1 MDPVAVHQVM
11 FDMAWVSDP
20 TAWLGMLTLVV
31 IEIVL
36 GIDNLVFIAILTAK
50 LPEKQRDKARYIGL
64 GGALV
69 IRLLLL
75 TFISF
80 IVNMTTPLFSI
91 GSFSV
96 TGRDIV
102 MMIGGVFLLYKA
114 THELHSKLEGFDEEL
129 SVSKAAGSAMYLVIL
144 QIMVLDAVF
153 SLDSIITAVGMVD
166 HVFIMMFAVVIAMGI
181 MTLASRFIT
190 EFVSHHPTLV
200 ILCLGFLLLIGFSL
214 IVESLGFHVPKG
226 YLYAAIGFSIIIEIF
241 NQIAR
246 KNTLNLG
253 GSGYKAG
260 MQSREV
266 AANLVLR
273 LLGSNQNQVQ
283 TLKEAIVSR
292 TGSQVFNNTE
302 KEMVSRVLQLNSL
315 PVKAVMTARTDV
327 NQVDISDDIDDIIK
341 SLNTNRSSR
350 LVVYKNSNRDVPLGY
365 IRRDEIL
372 ATKLGLNALPPVV
385 PAEQAAA
392 ATAAKNEVGTSE
404 SSASDAAA
412 SAAEGS
418 NAVASATA
426 APATTEVTSATKS
439 GCSCK
444 VKTKAGSQSM
454 EQLLESKVREPLYLP
469 ETVSVIKAL
478 EEFRKSKKNFAF
490 VFDEFGNFEGIVTLH
505 DIMEEIAGELPDQ
518 TEVPELVRMSPGVYK
533 IEGGAILKD
542 VSRLTGFNV
551 PVSDTYHTIAGFIL
565 DYLQRMPQQGEV
577 ISMTKWK
584 LEILKVEE
592 NSIESVLLTN
602 LAQVKENEKKM
613 AKAAPMASASSNQ

>member
-50 LPEKQRDKARYIGL
+50 LPENQRDRARYIGL

-80 IVNMTTPLFSI
+80 IVNMTKPLFTI
-91 GSFSV
+91 GSFGV

-102 MMIGGVFLLYKA
+102 MMIGGLFLLYKA

-153 SLDSIITAVGMVD
+153 SLDSIVTAIGMVD
-166 HVFIMMFAVVIAMGI
+166 HIFIMMFAVVIAMGI

-190 EFVSHHPTLV
+190 EFVNHHPTLV
-200 ILCLGFLLLIGFSL
+200 ILCLGFLLMIGFSL
-214 IVESLGFHVPKG
+214 IVEALGFHVPKG
-226 YLYAAIGFSIIIEIF
+226 YMYAAIGFSLLIEIF

-246 KNTLNLG
+246 NNTLKLG
-253 GSGYKAG
+253 EGRAG
-260 MQSREV
+260 MQSREI

-273 LLGSNQNQVQ
+273 LLGSNQNQVH

-302 KEMVSRVLQLNSL
+302 KEMVSRVLQLSSL

-327 NQVDISDDIDDIIK
+327 NYVDISDSMEEIMSALKD
-341 SLNTNRSSR
+341 NRSSR
-350 LVVYKNSNRDVPLGY
+350 LVVYKDGKRDVPLGY
-365 IRRDEIL
+365 IRRDEIF
-372 ATKLGLNALPPVV
+372 ATKLGLSGAFTPV
-385 PAEQAAA
+385 PAT
-392 ATAAKNEVGTSE
+392 ATAA
-404 SSASDAAA
+404 SASSDSA
-412 SAAEGS
+412 SAETQPLS
-418 NAVASATA
+418 N
-426 APATTEVTSATKS
+426 
-439 GCSCK
+439 
-444 VKTKAGSQSM
+444 
-454 EQLLESKVREPLYLP
+454 EQLLEKKVREPLYLP

-518 TEVPELVRMSPGVYK
+518 TEVPELVRINPGVFK
-533 IEGGAILKD
+533 IEGDAILKD

-551 PVSDTYHTIAGFIL
+551 PISETYHTIAGFIL
-565 DYLQRMPQQGEV
+565 DYLQRVPEAGEV

-592 NSIESVLLTN
+592 NTIKSVLLTN
-602 LAQVKENEKKM
+602 LAKAKENEKNQ
-613 AKAAPMASASSNQ
+613 AKAASK

>member
-1 MDPVAVHQVM
+1 MDAAAVHQVM

-20 TAWLGMLTLVV
+20 TAWLGLLTLVV

-69 IRLLLL
+69 VRLILLAC
-75 TFISF
+75 ISL
-80 IVNMTTPLFSI
+80 IVNMIEPLFYI
-91 GSFSV
+91 GSWGVS
-96 TGRDIV
+96 GRDIV
-102 MMIGGVFLLYKA
+102 MMIGGIFLLYKA

-129 SVSKAAGSAMYLVIL
+129 SVSKAAGSAMYMVIL

-153 SLDSIITAVGMVD
+153 SLDSVITAVGMID
-166 HVFIMMFAVVIAMGI
+166 HVFIMMFAVIIAMCV
-181 MTLASRFIT
+181 MTLASRMIT
-190 EFVSHHPTLV
+190 EFVSQHPTLV

-214 IVESLGFHVPKG
+214 IVEALGFHVPKG
-226 YLYAAIGFSIIIEIF
+226 YLYAAIGFSILIEIF

-246 KNTLNLG
+246 KNTLHLG
-253 GSGYKAG
+253 NSSSSNS

-273 LLGSNQNQVQ
+273 LLGSNQNQVH

-302 KEMVSRVLQLNSL
+302 KEMVSRVLQLSSL
-315 PVKAVMTARTDV
+315 PVKAVMTTRTDV
-327 NQVDISDDIDDIIK
+327 DFISLDSDLSEIMNSAK
-341 SLNTNRSSR
+341 RQLHSR
-350 LVVYKNSNRDVPLGY
+350 LVVYRNKQLEVPIGY
-365 IRRDEIL
+365 IKREDIFSI
-372 ATKLGLNALPPVV
+372 ALNLDQ
-385 PAEQAAA
+385 EQDG
-392 ATAAKNEVGTSE
+392 NL
-404 SSASDAAA
+404 
-412 SAAEGS
+412 
-418 NAVASATA
+418 
-426 APATTEVTSATKS
+426 
-439 GCSCK
+439 
-444 VKTKAGSQSM
+444 
-454 EQLLESKVREPLYLP
+454 EQKVREPLYLP

-518 TEVPELVRMSPGVYK
+518 TEIPELVRISPGVYK

-542 VSRLTGFNV
+542 ISRITGFNV
-551 PVSDTYHTIAGFIL
+551 PVSDNYHSIAGFIL
-565 DYLQRMPQQGEV
+565 DYLQRVPEAGEV

-584 LEILKVEE
+584 LEILSVQE
-592 NSIESVLLTN
+592 NTIESVLLTN
-602 LAQVKENEKKM
+602 LAKVKENEK
-613 AKAAPMASASSNQ
+613 AVQKAANLPNA

>member
-1 MDPVAVHQVM
+1 MDPTAVHQVM

-20 TAWLGMLTLVV
+20 TAWLGLLTLVL

-64 GGALV
+64 AGALG

-75 TFISF
+75 AGISL
-80 IVNMTTPLFSI
+80 IVNMIEPFFYI
-91 GSFSV
+91 GSKGV
-96 TGRDIV
+96 TGRDIIL
-102 MMIGGVFLLYKA
+102 MIGGIFLLYKA

-153 SLDSIITAVGMVD
+153 SLDSIITAVGMID
-166 HVFIMMFAVVIAMGI
+166 HVFIMMFAVIIAMLV

-214 IVESLGFHVPKG
+214 IIEAIGFHVPKG
-226 YLYAAIGFSIIIEIF
+226 YLYAAIGFSILMEIF

-246 KNTLNLG
+246 KNTLKLG
-253 GSGYKAG
+253 SPSGKVAL
-260 MQSREV
+260 QSREI

-292 TGSQVFNNTE
+292 TGSQVFDNTE
-302 KEMVSRVLQLNSL
+302 KEMVSRVLQLSSL
-315 PVKAVMTARTDV
+315 PVKAVMTARTDC
-327 NQVDISDDIDDIIK
+327 NQVDISDGIDVLLEEI
-341 SLNTNRSSR
+341 SHNRSSR
-350 LVVYKNSNRDVPLGY
+350 LVAYNEEREVPLGY
-365 IRRDEIL
+365 LKRDELIGL
-372 ATKLGLNALPPVV
+372 KLQLTEHKDLPCDEQGQPLSTKELL
-385 PAEQAAA
+385 
-392 ATAAKNEVGTSE
+392 
-404 SSASDAAA
+404 
-412 SAAEGS
+412 
-418 NAVASATA
+418 
-426 APATTEVTSATKS
+426 
-439 GCSCK
+439 
-444 VKTKAGSQSM
+444 KA
-454 EQLLESKVREPLYLP
+454 KVRTPLYLP

-518 TEVPELVRMSPGVYK
+518 SDIPELVRLSPGVFR

-542 VSRLTGFNV
+542 VTRITGFVV
-551 PVSDTYHTIAGFIL
+551 PLSDTYHTIAGFIL
-565 DYLQRMPQQGEV
+565 DYLQRIPEVGEV
-577 ISMTKWK
+577 ISTNKWK
-584 LEILKVEE
+584 LEITKVEG
-592 NSIESVLLTN
+592 NSIEEVVLTN
-602 LAQVKENEKKM
+602 RVK
-613 AKAAPMASASSNQ
+613 AKASEKSAKEQAANAAASAKAG

>member
-50 LPEKQRDKARYIGL
+50 LPENQRDRARYIGL

-80 IVNMTTPLFSI
+80 IVNMTKPLFTI
-91 GSFSV
+91 GSFGV

-102 MMIGGVFLLYKA
+102 MMIGGLFLLYKA

-153 SLDSIITAVGMVD
+153 SLDSIVTAIGMVD
-166 HVFIMMFAVVIAMGI
+166 HIFIMMFAVVIAMGI

-190 EFVSHHPTLV
+190 EFVNHHPTLV
-200 ILCLGFLLLIGFSL
+200 ILCLGFLLMIGFSL
-214 IVESLGFHVPKG
+214 IVEALGFHVPKG
-226 YLYAAIGFSIIIEIF
+226 YMYAAIGFSLLIEIF

-246 KNTLNLG
+246 NNTLKLG
-253 GSGYKAG
+253 EGRAG
-260 MQSREV
+260 MQSREI

-273 LLGSNQNQVQ
+273 LLGSNQNQVH

-302 KEMVSRVLQLNSL
+302 KEMVSRVLQLSSL

-327 NQVDISDDIDDIIK
+327 NYVDISDSMEEIMSALKD
-341 SLNTNRSSR
+341 NRSSR
-350 LVVYKNSNRDVPLGY
+350 LVVYKDGKRDVPLGY
-365 IRRDEIL
+365 IRRDEIF
-372 ATKLGLNALPPVV
+372 ATKLGLSGAFAPV
-385 PAEQAAA
+385 PA
-392 ATAAKNEVGTSE
+392 TAS
-404 SSASDAAA
+404 AA
-412 SAAEGS
+412 SAS
-418 NAVASATA
+418 SDSASAETQ
-426 APATTEVTSATKS
+426 PLSN
-439 GCSCK
+439 
-444 VKTKAGSQSM
+444 
-454 EQLLESKVREPLYLP
+454 EQLLEKKVREPLYLP

-518 TEVPELVRMSPGVYK
+518 TEVPELVRINPGVFK
-533 IEGGAILKD
+533 IEGDAILKD

-551 PVSDTYHTIAGFIL
+551 PISETYHTIAGFIL
-565 DYLQRMPQQGEV
+565 DYLQRVPEAGEV

-592 NSIESVLLTN
+592 NTIKSVLLTN
-602 LAQVKENEKKM
+602 LAKAKENEKNQ
-613 AKAAPMASASSNQ
+613 AKAASK

>member
-1 MDPVAVHQVM
+1 MDPTAVHQVM

-20 TAWLGMLTLVV
+20 TAWLGLLTLVL

-64 GGALV
+64 AGALG

-75 TFISF
+75 AGISF
-80 IVNMTTPLFSI
+80 IVNMIEPLFYI
-91 GSFSV
+91 GSKGV
-96 TGRDIV
+96 TGRDIIL
-102 MMIGGVFLLYKA
+102 MIGGIFLLYKA

-153 SLDSIITAVGMVD
+153 SLDSIITAVGMID
-166 HVFIMMFAVVIAMGI
+166 HVFIMMFAVIIAMSV
-181 MTLASRFIT
+181 MTMASRFIT

-214 IVESLGFHVPKG
+214 IIEAIGFHVPKG
-226 YLYAAIGFSIIIEIF
+226 YLYAAIGFSILMEIF

-253 GSGYKAG
+253 NPKGKVAL
-260 MQSREV
+260 QSREI

-292 TGSQVFNNTE
+292 TGSQVFDNTE

-315 PVKAVMTARTDV
+315 PVKAVMTARTDC
-327 NQVDISDDIDDIIK
+327 NQVDISRDIDSILEDI
-341 SLNTNRSSR
+341 SHNRSSR
-350 LVVYKNSNRDVPLGY
+350 LVAYNEEREVPLGY
-365 IRRDEIL
+365 LKRDEII
-372 ATKLGLNALPPVV
+372 AIKLMLTQGVNLPQN
-385 PAEQAAA
+385 EQGQ
-392 ATAAKNEVGTSE
+392 VLS
-404 SSASDAAA
+404 
-412 SAAEGS
+412 
-418 NAVASATA
+418 
-426 APATTEVTSATKS
+426 TEEILK
-439 GCSCK
+439 
-444 VKTKAGSQSM
+444 
-454 EQLLESKVREPLYLP
+454 SKVRTPLYLP

-518 TEVPELVRMSPGVYK
+518 TDVPELIRLSPGVFR

-542 VSRLTGFNV
+542 VTRLTGFVV
-551 PVSDTYHTIAGFIL
+551 PLSDTYHTIAGFIL
-565 DYLQRMPQQGEV
+565 DYLQRIPEVGEV
-577 ISMTKWK
+577 ISTNKWK
-584 LEILKVEE
+584 LEITKVKD
-592 NSIESVLLTN
+592 NSIDEVVLTN
-602 LAQVKENEKKM
+602 LVK
-613 AKAAPMASASSNQ
+613 AKASGKSAAKEQAAAKSES

>member
-20 TAWLGMLTLVV
+20 TAWLGLLTLVV

-50 LPEKQRDKARYIGL
+50 LPEKQRDRARYIGL

-69 IRLLLL
+69 IRLILL
-75 TFISF
+75 TCISF
-80 IVNMTTPLFSI
+80 IVNMTQPLFNF
-91 GSFSV
+91 GPFPV
-96 TGRDIV
+96 TGRGIV
-102 MMIGGVFLLYKA
+102 MMIGGIFLLYKA

-153 SLDSIITAVGMVD
+153 SLDSIITAIGMID
-166 HVFIMMFAVVIAMGI
+166 HVFIMMFAVVIAMAI

-190 EFVSHHPTLV
+190 EFVGQHPTLV

-214 IVESLGFHVPKG
+214 IVEALGFHVPKG
-226 YLYAAIGFSIIIEIF
+226 YLYAAIGFSILIEIF

-246 KNTLNLG
+246 KNTLKLG
-253 GSGYKAG
+253 GTSSSKAG
-260 MQSREV
+260 MQSREI

-302 KEMVSRVLQLNSL
+302 KEMVSRVLQLSSL

-327 NQVDISDDIDDIIK
+327 NQVDLSDSIDDIIASLK
-341 SLNTNRSSR
+341 SNKSSR
-350 LVVYKNSNRDVPLGY
+350 LVAYTAAQPEVPVGY
-365 IRRDEIL
+365 LRRDDIL
-372 ATKLGLNALPPVV
+372 AVKLGLEPKGATSDTDAVASV
-385 PAEQAAA
+385 ASAASA
-392 ATAAKNEVGTSE
+392 ASAANG
-404 SSASDAAA
+404 AAAA
-412 SAAEGS
+412 SAS
-418 NAVASATA
+418 TATA
-426 APATTEVTSATKS
+426 ATATADERNLSKI
-439 GCSCK
+439 
-444 VKTKAGSQSM
+444 
-454 EQLLESKVREPLYLP
+454 LEKKVREPLYLP

-518 TEVPELVRMSPGVYK
+518 SEVPELVRIAPGVFK

-551 PVSDTYHTIAGFIL
+551 PVSETYHTIAGFIL
-565 DYLQRMPQQGEV
+565 DYLQRMPEAGEV
-577 ISMTKWK
+577 IAMTKWK
-584 LEILKVEE
+584 LEIAKVEE
-592 NSIESVLLTN
+592 NSIESVILTN
-602 LAQVKENEKKM
+602 LAKAKEGE
-613 AKAAPMASASSNQ
+613 KAAAAAKVVSTNDNSAS

>member
-50 LPEKQRDKARYIGL
+50 LPEKQRDRARYIGL

-69 IRLLLL
+69 IRLILL

-80 IVNMTTPLFSI
+80 IVNMTKPLFSI
-91 GSFSV
+91 GSFGV

-102 MMIGGVFLLYKA
+102 MMIGGLFLLYKA

-153 SLDSIITAVGMVD
+153 SLDSIITAIGMVD
-166 HVFIMMFAVVIAMGI
+166 HIFIMMFAVVIAMGI

-190 EFVSHHPTLV
+190 EFVNHHPTLV
-200 ILCLGFLLLIGFSL
+200 ILCLGFLLMIGFSL
-214 IVESLGFHVPKG
+214 IVEALGFHVPKG
-226 YLYAAIGFSIIIEIF
+226 YMYAAIGFSLLIEIF

-246 KNTLNLG
+246 NNTLKLG
-253 GSGYKAG
+253 EGRAG
-260 MQSREV
+260 MQSREI

-302 KEMVSRVLQLNSL
+302 KEMVSRVLQLSSL
-315 PVKAVMTARTDV
+315 PVKAVMTSRTDV
-327 NQVDISDDIDDIIK
+327 NNVDISESMDEILSALK
-341 SLNTNRSSR
+341 TNHSSR
-350 LVVYKNSNRDVPLGY
+350 LVVYKDGQRDVPLGY

-372 ATKLGLNALPPVV
+372 ATTLGLGDVLPPSAKSEGSGEGTGEVT
-385 PAEQAAA
+385 AGEAAA
-392 ATAAKNEVGTSE
+392 AGTAAKLTV
-404 SSASDAAA
+404 
-412 SAAEGS
+412 
-418 NAVASATA
+418 
-426 APATTEVTSATKS
+426 
-439 GCSCK
+439 
-444 VKTKAGSQSM
+444 
-454 EQLLESKVREPLYLP
+454 EQQLEKKVREPLYLP

-518 TEVPELVRMSPGVYK
+518 TEVPELVRMSPGVFK
-533 IEGGAILKD
+533 IEGGAVLKD

-551 PVSDTYHTIAGFIL
+551 PVSETYHTIAGFIL
-565 DYLQRMPQQGEV
+565 DYLQRMPEAGEV

-584 LEILKVEE
+584 LEILKVKE
-592 NSIESVLLTN
+592 NTIESVLLTN
-602 LAQVKENEKKM
+602 IAKVKENEKNL
-613 AKAAPMASASSNQ
+613 ARAAAAASSSSK

>member
-1 MDPVAVHQVM
+1 MDPTAVHQVM

-20 TAWLGMLTLVV
+20 TAWLGLLTLVL

-64 GGALV
+64 AGALA
-69 IRLLLL
+69 IRLILLAG
-75 TFISF
+75 ISL
-80 IVNMTTPLFSI
+80 IVNMIEPLFYI
-91 GSFSV
+91 GSKGV
-96 TGRDIV
+96 TGRDIIL
-102 MMIGGVFLLYKA
+102 MIGGIFLLYKA

-153 SLDSIITAVGMVD
+153 SLDSIITAVGMID
-166 HVFIMMFAVVIAMGI
+166 HVFIMMFAVIIAMSV
-181 MTLASRFIT
+181 MTMASRFIT

-214 IVESLGFHVPKG
+214 IIEAIGFHVPKG
-226 YLYAAIGFSIIIEIF
+226 YLYAAIGFSILMEIF

-253 GSGYKAG
+253 NPKGKVAL
-260 MQSREV
+260 QSREI

-292 TGSQVFNNTE
+292 TGSQVFDNTE

-315 PVKAVMTARTDV
+315 PVRAVMTARTDC
-327 NQVDISDDIDDIIK
+327 NQVDISRDIDSILEDI
-341 SLNTNRSSR
+341 SHNRSSR
-350 LVVYKNSNRDVPLGY
+350 LVAYNEEREVPLGY
-365 IRRDEIL
+365 LKRDEII
-372 ATKLGLNALPPVV
+372 AIKLMLTQGVNLPQN
-385 PAEQAAA
+385 EQGQ
-392 ATAAKNEVGTSE
+392 VLS
-404 SSASDAAA
+404 
-412 SAAEGS
+412 
-418 NAVASATA
+418 
-426 APATTEVTSATKS
+426 TEEILK
-439 GCSCK
+439 
-444 VKTKAGSQSM
+444 
-454 EQLLESKVREPLYLP
+454 SKVRTPLYLP

-518 TEVPELVRMSPGVYK
+518 TDVPELIRLSPGVFR

-542 VSRLTGFNV
+542 VTRLTGFVV
-551 PVSDTYHTIAGFIL
+551 PLSDTYHTIAGFIL
-565 DYLQRMPQQGEV
+565 DYLQRIPEVGEV
-577 ISMTKWK
+577 ISTNKWK
-584 LEILKVEE
+584 LEITKVKD
-592 NSIESVLLTN
+592 NSIDEVVLTN
-602 LAQVKENEKKM
+602 LVK
-613 AKAAPMASASSNQ
+613 AKASEKSAAKEQAAAKSESA

>member
-1 MDPVAVHQVM
+1 MDPTAVHQVM

-20 TAWLGMLTLVV
+20 TAWLGLLTLVL

-64 GGALV
+64 AGALA

-75 TFISF
+75 AGISL
-80 IVNMTTPLFSI
+80 IVNMIEPLFYI
-91 GSFSV
+91 GSKGV
-96 TGRDIV
+96 TGRDIIL
-102 MMIGGVFLLYKA
+102 MIGGIFLLYKA

-153 SLDSIITAVGMVD
+153 SLDSIITAVGMID
-166 HVFIMMFAVVIAMGI
+166 HVFIMMFAVIIAMSV
-181 MTLASRFIT
+181 MTMASRFIT

-214 IVESLGFHVPKG
+214 IIEAIGFHVPKG
-226 YLYAAIGFSIIIEIF
+226 YLYAAIGFSILMEIC

-253 GSGYKAG
+253 NPKGKVAL
-260 MQSREV
+260 QSREI

-292 TGSQVFNNTE
+292 TGSQVFDNTE

-315 PVKAVMTARTDV
+315 PVRAVMTARTDC
-327 NQVDISDDIDDIIK
+327 NQVDISRDIDSILEDI
-341 SLNTNRSSR
+341 SHNRSSR
-350 LVVYKNSNRDVPLGY
+350 LVAYNEEREVPLGY
-365 IRRDEIL
+365 LKRDEII
-372 ATKLGLNALPPVV
+372 AIKLMLTQGVNLPQN
-385 PAEQAAA
+385 EQGQ
-392 ATAAKNEVGTSE
+392 VLS
-404 SSASDAAA
+404 
-412 SAAEGS
+412 
-418 NAVASATA
+418 
-426 APATTEVTSATKS
+426 TEEILK
-439 GCSCK
+439 
-444 VKTKAGSQSM
+444 
-454 EQLLESKVREPLYLP
+454 SKVRTPLYLP

-518 TEVPELVRMSPGVYK
+518 TDVPELIRLSPGVFR

-542 VSRLTGFNV
+542 VTRLTGFVV
-551 PVSDTYHTIAGFIL
+551 PLSDTYHTIAGFIL
-565 DYLQRMPQQGEV
+565 DYLQRIPEVGEV
-577 ISMTKWK
+577 ISTNKWK
-584 LEILKVEE
+584 LEITKVKD
-592 NSIESVLLTN
+592 NSIDEVVLTN
-602 LAQVKENEKKM
+602 LVK
-613 AKAAPMASASSNQ
+613 AKASEKSAAKEQAAAKSESA

>member
-1 MDPVAVHQVM
+1 MDPTAVHQVM

-20 TAWLGMLTLVV
+20 TAWLGLLTLVL

-64 GGALV
+64 AGALA

-75 TFISF
+75 AGISF
-80 IVNMTTPLFSI
+80 IVNMIEPLFYI
-91 GSFSV
+91 GSKGV
-96 TGRDIV
+96 TGRDIIL
-102 MMIGGVFLLYKA
+102 MIGGIFLLYKA

-153 SLDSIITAVGMVD
+153 SLDSIITAVGMID
-166 HVFIMMFAVVIAMGI
+166 HVFIMMFAVIIAMSV
-181 MTLASRFIT
+181 MTMASRFIT

-214 IVESLGFHVPKG
+214 IIEAIGFHVPKG
-226 YLYAAIGFSIIIEIF
+226 YLYAAIGFSILMEIF

-253 GSGYKAG
+253 SPKGKVAL
-260 MQSREV
+260 QSREI

-292 TGSQVFNNTE
+292 TGSQVFDNTE

-315 PVKAVMTARTDV
+315 PVKAVMTARTDC
-327 NQVDISDDIDDIIK
+327 NQVDISHDIDSILEEI
-341 SLNTNRSSR
+341 SHNRSSR
-350 LVVYKNSNRDVPLGY
+350 LVAFNAERETPLGY
-365 IRRDEIL
+365 LKRDEII
-372 ATKLGLNALPPVV
+372 AIKLKLTQ
-385 PAEQAAA
+385 QAADK
-392 ATAAKNEVGTSE
+392 TADAEAE
-404 SSASDAAA
+404 S
-412 SAAEGS
+412 
-418 NAVASATA
+418 
-426 APATTEVTSATKS
+426 TEELLKS
-439 GCSCK
+439 K
-444 VKTKAGSQSM
+444 IRT
-454 EQLLESKVREPLYLP
+454 PLYLP

-490 VFDEFGNFEGIVTLH
+490 VFDEFGNFEGVVTLH

-518 TEVPELVRMSPGVYK
+518 TDVPELIRLSPGVFR

-542 VSRLTGFNV
+542 VTRLTGFVV
-551 PVSDTYHTIAGFIL
+551 PISDTYHTIAGFIL
-565 DYLQRMPQQGEV
+565 DYLQRIPEVGEV
-577 ISMTKWK
+577 ISTNKWK
-584 LEILKVEE
+584 LEITKVKD
-592 NSIESVLLTN
+592 NSIDEVVLTN
-602 LAQVKENEKKM
+602 LVK
-613 AKAAPMASASSNQ
+613 AKASEKSAAKEQVSVKSES

>member
-50 LPEKQRDKARYIGL
+50 LPENQRDRARYIGL

-80 IVNMTTPLFSI
+80 IVNMTKPLFTI
-91 GSFSV
+91 GSFGV

-102 MMIGGVFLLYKA
+102 MMIGGLFLLYKA

-153 SLDSIITAVGMVD
+153 SLDSIVTAIGMVD
-166 HVFIMMFAVVIAMGI
+166 HIFIMMFAVVIAMAI

-190 EFVSHHPTLV
+190 EFVNHHPTLV
-200 ILCLGFLLLIGFSL
+200 ILCLGFLLMIGFSL
-214 IVESLGFHVPKG
+214 IVEALGFHVPKG
-226 YLYAAIGFSIIIEIF
+226 YMYAAIGFSLLIEIF

-246 KNTLNLG
+246 NNTLKLG
-253 GSGYKAG
+253 EGRAG
-260 MQSREV
+260 MQSREI

-273 LLGSNQNQVQ
+273 LLGSNQNQVH

-302 KEMVSRVLQLNSL
+302 KEMVSRVLQLSSL

-327 NQVDISDDIDDIIK
+327 NYVDISDSMEEIMSALKD
-341 SLNTNRSSR
+341 NRSSR
-350 LVVYKNSNRDVPLGY
+350 LVVYKDGKRDVPLGY
-365 IRRDEIL
+365 IRRDEIF
-372 ATKLGLNALPPVV
+372 ATKLGLSGAFAPV
-385 PAEQAAA
+385 PAT
-392 ATAAKNEVGTSE
+392 ATAA
-404 SSASDAAA
+404 SASSDSA
-412 SAAEGS
+412 SAETQPLS
-418 NAVASATA
+418 N
-426 APATTEVTSATKS
+426 
-439 GCSCK
+439 
-444 VKTKAGSQSM
+444 
-454 EQLLESKVREPLYLP
+454 EQLLEKKVREPLYLP
-469 ETVSVIKAL
+469 ETVSIIKAL

-518 TEVPELVRMSPGVYK
+518 TEVPELVRINPGVFK
-533 IEGGAILKD
+533 IEGDAILKD

-551 PVSDTYHTIAGFIL
+551 PISETYHTIAGFIL
-565 DYLQRMPQQGEV
+565 DYLQRVPEAGEV

-592 NSIESVLLTN
+592 NTIKSVLLTN
-602 LAQVKENEKKM
+602 LAKAKENEKNQ
-613 AKAAPMASASSNQ
+613 AKAASK

>member
-50 LPEKQRDKARYIGL
+50 LPENQRDRARYIGL

-80 IVNMTTPLFSI
+80 IVNMTKPLFTI
-91 GSFSV
+91 GSFGV

-102 MMIGGVFLLYKA
+102 MMIGGLFLLYKA

-153 SLDSIITAVGMVD
+153 SLDSIVTAIGMVD
-166 HVFIMMFAVVIAMGI
+166 HIFIMMFAVVIAMAI

-190 EFVSHHPTLV
+190 EFVNHHPTLV
-200 ILCLGFLLLIGFSL
+200 ILCLGFLLMIGFSL
-214 IVESLGFHVPKG
+214 IVEALGFHVPKG
-226 YLYAAIGFSIIIEIF
+226 YMYAAIGFSLLIEIF

-246 KNTLNLG
+246 NNTLKLG
-253 GSGYKAG
+253 EGRAG
-260 MQSREV
+260 MQSREI

-273 LLGSNQNQVQ
+273 LLGSNQNQVH

-302 KEMVSRVLQLNSL
+302 KEMVSRVLQLSSL

-327 NQVDISDDIDDIIK
+327 NYVDISDSMEEIMSALK
-341 SLNTNRSSR
+341 NNRSSR
-350 LVVYKNSNRDVPLGY
+350 LVVYKDGKRDVPLGY
-365 IRRDEIL
+365 IRRDEIF
-372 ATKLGLNALPPVV
+372 ATKLGLSGAFAPV
-385 PAEQAAA
+385 PAT
-392 ATAAKNEVGTSE
+392 ATAA
-404 SSASDAAA
+404 SASSDSA
-412 SAAEGS
+412 SAETQPLS
-418 NAVASATA
+418 N
-426 APATTEVTSATKS
+426 
-439 GCSCK
+439 
-444 VKTKAGSQSM
+444 
-454 EQLLESKVREPLYLP
+454 EQLLEKKVREPLYLP

-518 TEVPELVRMSPGVYK
+518 TEVPELVRINPGVFK
-533 IEGGAILKD
+533 IEGDAILKD

-551 PVSDTYHTIAGFIL
+551 PISETYHTIAGFIL
-565 DYLQRMPQQGEV
+565 DYLQRVPEAGEV

-592 NSIESVLLTN
+592 NTIKSVLLTN
-602 LAQVKENEKKM
+602 LAKAKENEKNQ
-613 AKAAPMASASSNQ
+613 AKAASK

>member
-1 MDPVAVHQVM
+1 MDPTAVHQVM

-20 TAWLGMLTLVV
+20 TAWLGLLTLVL

-64 GGALV
+64 AGALA

-75 TFISF
+75 AGISL
-80 IVNMTTPLFSI
+80 IVNMIEPLFYI
-91 GSFSV
+91 GSKGV
-96 TGRDIV
+96 TGRDIIL
-102 MMIGGVFLLYKA
+102 MIGGIFLLYKA

-153 SLDSIITAVGMVD
+153 SLDSIITAVGMID
-166 HVFIMMFAVVIAMGI
+166 HVFIMMFAVIIAMSV
-181 MTLASRFIT
+181 MTMASRFIT

-214 IVESLGFHVPKG
+214 IIEAIGFHVPKG
-226 YLYAAIGFSIIIEIF
+226 YLYAAIGFSILMEIF

-253 GSGYKAG
+253 NPKGKVAL
-260 MQSREV
+260 QSREI

-292 TGSQVFNNTE
+292 TGSQVFDNTE

-315 PVKAVMTARTDV
+315 PVRAVMTARTDC
-327 NQVDISDDIDDIIK
+327 NQVDISRDIDSILEDI
-341 SLNTNRSSR
+341 SHNRSSR
-350 LVVYKNSNRDVPLGY
+350 LVAYNEEREVPLGY
-365 IRRDEIL
+365 LKRDEII
-372 ATKLGLNALPPVV
+372 AIKLMLTQGVNLPQN
-385 PAEQAAA
+385 EQGQ
-392 ATAAKNEVGTSE
+392 VLS
-404 SSASDAAA
+404 
-412 SAAEGS
+412 
-418 NAVASATA
+418 
-426 APATTEVTSATKS
+426 TEEILK
-439 GCSCK
+439 
-444 VKTKAGSQSM
+444 
-454 EQLLESKVREPLYLP
+454 SKVRTPLYLP

-518 TEVPELVRMSPGVYK
+518 PDVPELIRLSPGVFR

-542 VSRLTGFNV
+542 VTRLTGFVV
-551 PVSDTYHTIAGFIL
+551 PLSDTYHTIAGFIL
-565 DYLQRMPQQGEV
+565 DYLQRIPEVGEV
-577 ISMTKWK
+577 ISTNKWK
-584 LEILKVEE
+584 LEITKVKD
-592 NSIESVLLTN
+592 NSIDEVVLTN
-602 LAQVKENEKKM
+602 LVK
-613 AKAAPMASASSNQ
+613 AKASEKSAAKEQAAAKSESA

>member
-1 MDPVAVHQVM
+1 MDPTAVHQVM

-20 TAWLGMLTLVV
+20 TAWLGLLTLVL

-64 GGALV
+64 AGALA

-75 TFISF
+75 AGISL
-80 IVNMTTPLFSI
+80 IVNMIEPLFYI
-91 GSFSV
+91 GSKGV
-96 TGRDIV
+96 TGRDIIL
-102 MMIGGVFLLYKA
+102 MIGGIFLLYKA

-153 SLDSIITAVGMVD
+153 SLDSIITAVGMID
-166 HVFIMMFAVVIAMGI
+166 HVFIMMFAVIIAMSV
-181 MTLASRFIT
+181 MTMASRFIT

-214 IVESLGFHVPKG
+214 IIEAIGFHVPKG
-226 YLYAAIGFSIIIEIF
+226 YLYAAIGFSILMEIF

-253 GSGYKAG
+253 NPKGKVAL
-260 MQSREV
+260 QSREI

-292 TGSQVFNNTE
+292 TGSQVFDNTE

-315 PVKAVMTARTDV
+315 PVRAVMTARTDC
-327 NQVDISDDIDDIIK
+327 NQVDISRDIDSILEDI
-341 SLNTNRSSR
+341 SHNRSSR
-350 LVVYKNSNRDVPLGY
+350 LVAYNEEREVPLGY
-365 IRRDEIL
+365 LKRDEII
-372 ATKLGLNALPPVV
+372 AIKLMLTQGVNLPQN
-385 PAEQAAA
+385 EQGQ
-392 ATAAKNEVGTSE
+392 VLS
-404 SSASDAAA
+404 
-412 SAAEGS
+412 
-418 NAVASATA
+418 
-426 APATTEVTSATKS
+426 TEEILK
-439 GCSCK
+439 
-444 VKTKAGSQSM
+444 
-454 EQLLESKVREPLYLP
+454 SKVRTPLYLP

-518 TEVPELVRMSPGVYK
+518 TDVPELIRLSPSVFR

-542 VSRLTGFNV
+542 VTRLTGFVV
-551 PVSDTYHTIAGFIL
+551 PLSDTYHTIAGFIL
-565 DYLQRMPQQGEV
+565 DYLQRIPEVGEV
-577 ISMTKWK
+577 ISTNKWK
-584 LEILKVEE
+584 LEITKVKD
-592 NSIESVLLTN
+592 NSIDEVVLTN
-602 LAQVKENEKKM
+602 LVK
-613 AKAAPMASASSNQ
+613 AKASEKSAAKEQAAAKSESA

>member
-50 LPEKQRDKARYIGL
+50 LPENQRDRARYIGL

-80 IVNMTTPLFSI
+80 IVNMTKPLFTI
-91 GSFSV
+91 GSFGV

-102 MMIGGVFLLYKA
+102 MMIGGLFLLYKA

-153 SLDSIITAVGMVD
+153 SLDSIVTAIGMVD
-166 HVFIMMFAVVIAMGI
+166 HIFIMMFAVVIAMCI

-190 EFVSHHPTLV
+190 EFVNHHPTLV
-200 ILCLGFLLLIGFSL
+200 ILCLGFLLMIGFSL
-214 IVESLGFHVPKG
+214 IVEALGFHVPKG
-226 YLYAAIGFSIIIEIF
+226 YMYAAIGFSLLIEIF

-246 KNTLNLG
+246 NNTLKLG
-253 GSGYKAG
+253 EGRAG
-260 MQSREV
+260 MQSREI

-273 LLGSNQNQVQ
+273 LLGSNQNQVH

-302 KEMVSRVLQLNSL
+302 KEMVSRVLQLSSL

-327 NQVDISDDIDDIIK
+327 NYVDISDSMEEIMSALKD
-341 SLNTNRSSR
+341 NRSSR
-350 LVVYKNSNRDVPLGY
+350 LVVYKDGKRDVPLGY
-365 IRRDEIL
+365 IRRDEIF
-372 ATKLGLNALPPVV
+372 ATKLGLSGAFAPV
-385 PAEQAAA
+385 PAT
-392 ATAAKNEVGTSE
+392 ATAA
-404 SSASDAAA
+404 SASSDSA
-412 SAAEGS
+412 SAETQPLS
-418 NAVASATA
+418 N
-426 APATTEVTSATKS
+426 
-439 GCSCK
+439 
-444 VKTKAGSQSM
+444 
-454 EQLLESKVREPLYLP
+454 EQLLEKKVREPLYLP

-518 TEVPELVRMSPGVYK
+518 TEVPELVRINPGVFK
-533 IEGGAILKD
+533 IEGDAILKD

-551 PVSDTYHTIAGFIL
+551 PISETYHTIAGFIL
-565 DYLQRMPQQGEV
+565 DYLQRVPEAGEV

-592 NSIESVLLTN
+592 NTIKSVLLTN
-602 LAQVKENEKKM
+602 LAKAKENEKNQ
-613 AKAAPMASASSNQ
+613 AKAASK

>member
-50 LPEKQRDKARYIGL
+50 LPENQRDRARYIGL

-80 IVNMTTPLFSI
+80 IVNMTKPLFTI
-91 GSFSV
+91 GSFGV

-102 MMIGGVFLLYKA
+102 MMIGGLFLLYKA

-153 SLDSIITAVGMVD
+153 SLDSIVTAIGMVD
-166 HVFIMMFAVVIAMGI
+166 HIFIMMFAVVIAMAI

-190 EFVSHHPTLV
+190 EFVNHHPTLV
-200 ILCLGFLLLIGFSL
+200 ILCLGFLLMIGFSL
-214 IVESLGFHVPKG
+214 IVEALGFHVPKG
-226 YLYAAIGFSIIIEIF
+226 YMYAAIGFSLLIEIF

-246 KNTLNLG
+246 NNTLKLG
-253 GSGYKAG
+253 EGRAG
-260 MQSREV
+260 MQSREI

-273 LLGSNQNQVQ
+273 LLGSNQNQVH

-302 KEMVSRVLQLNSL
+302 KEMVSRVLQLSSL
-315 PVKAVMTARTDV
+315 PVKAVMTSRTDV
-327 NQVDISDDIDDIIK
+327 NYIDISDSMEEILGALKD
-341 SLNTNRSSR
+341 NRSSR
-350 LVVYKNSNRDVPLGY
+350 LVVYKDGARDVPMGY
-365 IRRDEIL
+365 IRRDEIF
-372 ATKLGLNALPPVV
+372 ATKLGLGSAFAPV
-385 PAEQAAA
+385 PTATA
-392 ATAAKNEVGTSE
+392 ATAAVTST
-404 SSASDAAA
+404 DAASTDSKNSADSVSAGA
-412 SAAEGS
+412 SAA
-418 NAVASATA
+418 
-426 APATTEVTSATKS
+426 PL
-439 GCSCK
+439 
-444 VKTKAGSQSM
+444 SM
-454 EQLLESKVREPLYLP
+454 EQQLEKKVREPLYLP

-518 TEVPELVRMSPGVYK
+518 TEVPELVRINPGVFK
-533 IEGGAILKD
+533 IEGDAILKD

-551 PVSDTYHTIAGFIL
+551 PISETYHTIAGFIL
-565 DYLQRMPQQGEV
+565 DYLQRVPEAGEV

-592 NSIESVLLTN
+592 NTIKSVLLTN
-602 LAQVKENEKKM
+602 LAKAKENEKNQ
-613 AKAAPMASASSNQ
+613 AKAASK

>member
-1 MDPVAVHQVM
+1 MDPTAVHQVM

-20 TAWLGMLTLVV
+20 TAWLGLLTLVL

-64 GGALV
+64 AGALA

-75 TFISF
+75 AGISL
-80 IVNMTTPLFSI
+80 IVNMIEPLFYI
-91 GSFSV
+91 GSKGV
-96 TGRDIV
+96 TGRDIIL
-102 MMIGGVFLLYKA
+102 MIGGIFLLYKA

-153 SLDSIITAVGMVD
+153 SLDSIITAVGMID
-166 HVFIMMFAVVIAMGI
+166 HVFIMMFAVIIAMSV
-181 MTLASRFIT
+181 MTMASRFIT

-214 IVESLGFHVPKG
+214 IIEAIGFHVPKG
-226 YLYAAIGFSIIIEIF
+226 YLYAAIGFSILMEIF

-253 GSGYKAG
+253 NPKGKVAL
-260 MQSREV
+260 QSREI

-292 TGSQVFNNTE
+292 TGSQVFDNTE

-315 PVKAVMTARTDV
+315 PVRAVMTARTDC
-327 NQVDISDDIDDIIK
+327 NQVDISRDIDSILEDI
-341 SLNTNRSSR
+341 SHNRSSR
-350 LVVYKNSNRDVPLGY
+350 LVAYNEEREVPLGY
-365 IRRDEIL
+365 LKRDEII
-372 ATKLGLNALPPVV
+372 AIKLMLTQGVNLPQN
-385 PAEQAAA
+385 EQGQ
-392 ATAAKNEVGTSE
+392 VLS
-404 SSASDAAA
+404 
-412 SAAEGS
+412 
-418 NAVASATA
+418 
-426 APATTEVTSATKS
+426 TEEILK
-439 GCSCK
+439 
-444 VKTKAGSQSM
+444 
-454 EQLLESKVREPLYLP
+454 SKVRTPLYLP

-518 TEVPELVRMSPGVYK
+518 TDVPELIRLSPGVFR

-542 VSRLTGFNV
+542 VTRLTGFVV
-551 PVSDTYHTIAGFIL
+551 PLSDTYHTIAGFIL
-565 DYLQRMPQQGEV
+565 DYLQRIPEVGEV
-577 ISMTKWK
+577 ISTNKWK
-584 LEILKVEE
+584 LEITKVKD
-592 NSIESVLLTN
+592 NSIDEVVLTN
-602 LAQVKENEKKM
+602 LVK
-613 AKAAPMASASSNQ
+613 AKASEKNAAKEQAAAKSESA

>member
-50 LPEKQRDKARYIGL
+50 LPENQRDRARYIGL

-80 IVNMTTPLFSI
+80 IVNMTKPLFTI
-91 GSFSV
+91 GSFGV

-102 MMIGGVFLLYKA
+102 MMIGGIFLLYKA

-153 SLDSIITAVGMVD
+153 SLDSIVTAIGMVD
-166 HVFIMMFAVVIAMGI
+166 HIFIMMFAVVIAMGI

-190 EFVSHHPTLV
+190 EFVNHHPTLV
-200 ILCLGFLLLIGFSL
+200 ILCLGFLLMIGFSL
-214 IVESLGFHVPKG
+214 IVEALGFHVPKG
-226 YLYAAIGFSIIIEIF
+226 YMYAAIGFSLLIEIF

-246 KNTLNLG
+246 NNTLKLG
-253 GSGYKAG
+253 EGRAG
-260 MQSREV
+260 MQSREI

-273 LLGSNQNQVQ
+273 LLGSNQNQVH

-302 KEMVSRVLQLNSL
+302 KEMVSRVLQLSSL

-327 NQVDISDDIDDIIK
+327 NYVDISDSMEEIMSALKD
-341 SLNTNRSSR
+341 NRSSR
-350 LVVYKNSNRDVPLGY
+350 LVVYKDGKRDVPLGY
-365 IRRDEIL
+365 IRRDEIF
-372 ATKLGLNALPPVV
+372 ATKLGLSGAFAPV
-385 PAEQAAA
+385 PAT
-392 ATAAKNEVGTSE
+392 ATAA
-404 SSASDAAA
+404 SASSDSA
-412 SAAEGS
+412 SAETQPLS
-418 NAVASATA
+418 N
-426 APATTEVTSATKS
+426 
-439 GCSCK
+439 
-444 VKTKAGSQSM
+444 
-454 EQLLESKVREPLYLP
+454 EQLLEKKVREPLYLP

-518 TEVPELVRMSPGVYK
+518 TEVPELVRINPGVFK
-533 IEGGAILKD
+533 IEGDAILKD

-551 PVSDTYHTIAGFIL
+551 PISETYHTIAGFIL
-565 DYLQRMPQQGEV
+565 DYLQRVPEAGEV

-592 NSIESVLLTN
+592 NTIKSVLLTN
-602 LAQVKENEKKM
+602 LAKAKENEKNQ
-613 AKAAPMASASSNQ
+613 AKAASK

>member
-1 MDPVAVHQVM
+1 MDPTAVHQVM

-20 TAWLGMLTLVV
+20 TAWLGLLTLVL

-64 GGALV
+64 AGALA

-75 TFISF
+75 AGISL
-80 IVNMTTPLFSI
+80 IVNMIEPLFYI
-91 GSFSV
+91 GSKGV
-96 TGRDIV
+96 TGRDIIL
-102 MMIGGVFLLYKA
+102 MIGGIFLLYKA

-144 QIMVLDAVF
+144 QIIVLDAVF
-153 SLDSIITAVGMVD
+153 SLDSIITAVGMID
-166 HVFIMMFAVVIAMGI
+166 HVFIMMFAVIIAMSV
-181 MTLASRFIT
+181 MTMASRFIT

-214 IVESLGFHVPKG
+214 IIEAIGFHVPKG
-226 YLYAAIGFSIIIEIF
+226 YLYAAIGFSILMEIF

-253 GSGYKAG
+253 NPKGKVAL
-260 MQSREV
+260 QSREI

-292 TGSQVFNNTE
+292 TGSQVFDNTE

-315 PVKAVMTARTDV
+315 PVRAVMTARTDC
-327 NQVDISDDIDDIIK
+327 NQVDISRDIDSILEDI
-341 SLNTNRSSR
+341 SHNRSSR
-350 LVVYKNSNRDVPLGY
+350 LVAYNEEREVPLGY
-365 IRRDEIL
+365 LKRDEII
-372 ATKLGLNALPPVV
+372 AIKLKLTQGVNLPQN
-385 PAEQAAA
+385 EQGQ
-392 ATAAKNEVGTSE
+392 VLS
-404 SSASDAAA
+404 
-412 SAAEGS
+412 
-418 NAVASATA
+418 
-426 APATTEVTSATKS
+426 TEEILK
-439 GCSCK
+439 
-444 VKTKAGSQSM
+444 
-454 EQLLESKVREPLYLP
+454 SKVRTPLYLP

-518 TEVPELVRMSPGVYK
+518 TDVPELIRLSPGVFR

-542 VSRLTGFNV
+542 VTRLTGFVV
-551 PVSDTYHTIAGFIL
+551 PLSDTYHTIAGFIL
-565 DYLQRMPQQGEV
+565 DYLQRIPEVGEV
-577 ISMTKWK
+577 ISTNKWK
-584 LEILKVEE
+584 LEITKVKD
-592 NSIESVLLTN
+592 NSIDEVVLTN
-602 LAQVKENEKKM
+602 LVK
-613 AKAAPMASASSNQ
+613 AKASEKSAAKEQAAAKSESA

>member
-50 LPEKQRDKARYIGL
+50 LPENQRDRARYIGL

-80 IVNMTTPLFSI
+80 IVNMTKPLFTI
-91 GSFSV
+91 GSFGV

-102 MMIGGVFLLYKA
+102 MMIGGLFLLYKA

-153 SLDSIITAVGMVD
+153 SLDSIVTAIGMVD
-166 HVFIMMFAVVIAMGI
+166 HIFIMMFAVVIAMVI

-190 EFVSHHPTLV
+190 EFVNHHPTLV
-200 ILCLGFLLLIGFSL
+200 ILCLGFLLMIGFSL
-214 IVESLGFHVPKG
+214 IVEALGFHVPKG
-226 YLYAAIGFSIIIEIF
+226 YMYAAIGFSLLIEIF

-246 KNTLNLG
+246 NNTLKLG
-253 GSGYKAG
+253 EGRAG
-260 MQSREV
+260 MQSREI

-273 LLGSNQNQVQ
+273 LLGSNQNQVH

-302 KEMVSRVLQLNSL
+302 KEMVSRVLQLSSL

-327 NQVDISDDIDDIIK
+327 NYVDISDSMEEIMSALKD
-341 SLNTNRSSR
+341 NRSSR
-350 LVVYKNSNRDVPLGY
+350 LVVYKDGKRDVPLGY
-365 IRRDEIL
+365 IRRDEIF
-372 ATKLGLNALPPVV
+372 ATKLGLSGAFAPV
-385 PAEQAAA
+385 PAT
-392 ATAAKNEVGTSE
+392 ATAA
-404 SSASDAAA
+404 SASSDSA
-412 SAAEGS
+412 SAETQPLS
-418 NAVASATA
+418 N
-426 APATTEVTSATKS
+426 
-439 GCSCK
+439 
-444 VKTKAGSQSM
+444 
-454 EQLLESKVREPLYLP
+454 EQLLEKKVREPLYLP

-518 TEVPELVRMSPGVYK
+518 TEVPELVRINPGVFK
-533 IEGGAILKD
+533 IEGDAILKD

-551 PVSDTYHTIAGFIL
+551 PISETYHTIAGFIL
-565 DYLQRMPQQGEV
+565 DYLQRVPEAGEV

-592 NSIESVLLTN
+592 NTIKSVLLTN
-602 LAQVKENEKKM
+602 LAKAKENEKNQ
-613 AKAAPMASASSNQ
+613 AKAASK

>member
-1 MDPVAVHQVM
+1 MDPTAVHQVM

-20 TAWLGMLTLVV
+20 TAWLGLLTLVL

-64 GGALV
+64 AGALG

-75 TFISF
+75 AGISF
-80 IVNMTTPLFSI
+80 IVNMIEPLFYI
-91 GSFSV
+91 GSKGV
-96 TGRDIV
+96 TGRDIIL
-102 MMIGGVFLLYKA
+102 MIGGIFLLYKA

-153 SLDSIITAVGMVD
+153 SLDSIITAVGMID
-166 HVFIMMFAVVIAMGI
+166 HVFIMMFAVIIAMSV
-181 MTLASRFIT
+181 MTMASRFIT

-214 IVESLGFHVPKG
+214 IIEAIGFHVPKG
-226 YLYAAIGFSIIIEIF
+226 YLYAAIGFSILMEIF

-253 GSGYKAG
+253 NPKGKVAL
-260 MQSREV
+260 QSREI

-292 TGSQVFNNTE
+292 TGSQVFDNTE

-315 PVKAVMTARTDV
+315 PVKAVMTARTDC
-327 NQVDISDDIDDIIK
+327 NQVDISRDIDSILEDI
-341 SLNTNRSSR
+341 SHNRSSR
-350 LVVYKNSNRDVPLGY
+350 LVAYNEEREVPLGY
-365 IRRDEIL
+365 LKRDEII
-372 ATKLGLNALPPVV
+372 AIKLMLTQGVNLPQN
-385 PAEQAAA
+385 EQGQ
-392 ATAAKNEVGTSE
+392 VLS
-404 SSASDAAA
+404 
-412 SAAEGS
+412 
-418 NAVASATA
+418 
-426 APATTEVTSATKS
+426 TEEILK
-439 GCSCK
+439 
-444 VKTKAGSQSM
+444 
-454 EQLLESKVREPLYLP
+454 SKVRTPLYLP

-518 TEVPELVRMSPGVYK
+518 TDVPELIRLSPGVFR

-542 VSRLTGFNV
+542 VTRLTGFVV
-551 PVSDTYHTIAGFIL
+551 PLSDTYHTIAGFIL
-565 DYLQRMPQQGEV
+565 DYLQRIPEVGEV
-577 ISMTKWK
+577 ISTNKWK
-584 LEILKVEE
+584 LEITKVKD
-592 NSIESVLLTN
+592 NSIEEWVLTN
-602 LAQVKENEKKM
+602 LVTPKSSVNRAAKEQ
-613 AKAAPMASASSNQ
+613 AAATSDR

>member
-1 MDPVAVHQVM
+1 MDPTAVHQVM

-20 TAWLGMLTLVV
+20 TAWLGLLTLVL

-64 GGALV
+64 AGALG

-75 TFISF
+75 AGISL
-80 IVNMTTPLFSI
+80 IVNMIEPLFYI
-91 GSFSV
+91 GSKGV
-96 TGRDIV
+96 TGRDIIL
-102 MMIGGVFLLYKA
+102 MIGGIFLLYKA

-153 SLDSIITAVGMVD
+153 SLDSIITAVGMID
-166 HVFIMMFAVVIAMGI
+166 HVFIMMFAVIIAMSV
-181 MTLASRFIT
+181 MTMASRFIT

-214 IVESLGFHVPKG
+214 IIEAIGFHVPKG
-226 YLYAAIGFSIIIEIF
+226 YLYAAIGFSILMEIF

-253 GSGYKAG
+253 NPKGKVAL
-260 MQSREV
+260 QSREI

-292 TGSQVFNNTE
+292 TGSQVFDNTE

-315 PVKAVMTARTDV
+315 PVKAVMTARTDC
-327 NQVDISDDIDDIIK
+327 NQVDISRDIDSILEDI
-341 SLNTNRSSR
+341 SHNRSSR
-350 LVVYKNSNRDVPLGY
+350 LVAYNEEREVPLGY
-365 IRRDEIL
+365 LKRDEII
-372 ATKLGLNALPPVV
+372 AIKLMLTQGVNLPQN
-385 PAEQAAA
+385 EQGQ
-392 ATAAKNEVGTSE
+392 VLS
-404 SSASDAAA
+404 
-412 SAAEGS
+412 
-418 NAVASATA
+418 
-426 APATTEVTSATKS
+426 TEEILK
-439 GCSCK
+439 
-444 VKTKAGSQSM
+444 
-454 EQLLESKVREPLYLP
+454 SKVRTPLYLP

-518 TEVPELVRMSPGVYK
+518 TDVPELIRLSPGVFR

-542 VSRLTGFNV
+542 VTRLTGFVV
-551 PVSDTYHTIAGFIL
+551 PLSDTYHTIAGFIL
-565 DYLQRMPQQGEV
+565 DYLQRIPEVGEV
-577 ISMTKWK
+577 ISTNKWK
-584 LEILKVEE
+584 LEITKVKD
-592 NSIESVLLTN
+592 NSIDEVVLTN
-602 LAQVKENEKKM
+602 LVK
-613 AKAAPMASASSNQ
+613 AKASEKSAAKEQAAAKSESA

>member
-36 GIDNLVFIAILTAK
+36 GIDNLVFIAILTAR
-50 LPEKQRDKARYIGL
+50 LPEKQRDRARYIGL

-80 IVNMTTPLFSI
+80 IVNMTTPLFHI

-102 MMIGGVFLLYKA
+102 MMIGGIFLLYKA

-253 GSGYKAG
+253 GSGSKAG

-385 PAEQAAA
+385 PAEQDAAA
-392 ATAAKNEVGTSE
+392 KAAEAAANNDSSTSE
-404 SSASDAAA
+404 SSAADA
-412 SAAEGS
+412 SAAEGT
-418 NAVASATA
+418 ATT
-426 APATTEVTSATKS
+426 APATIEISSATKS

-454 EQLLESKVREPLYLP
+454 ELLLESKVREPLYLP

-551 PVSDTYHTIAGFIL
+551 PISDTYHTIAGFIL

-613 AKAAPMASASSNQ
+613 AKAAPMASSSSNQ

>member
-50 LPEKQRDKARYIGL
+50 LPENQRDRARYIGL

-80 IVNMTTPLFSI
+80 IVNMTKPLFTI
-91 GSFSV
+91 GSFGV

-102 MMIGGVFLLYKA
+102 MMIGGLFLLYKA

-153 SLDSIITAVGMVD
+153 SLDSIVTAIGMVD
-166 HVFIMMFAVVIAMGI
+166 HIFIMMFAVVIAMGI

-190 EFVSHHPTLV
+190 EFVNHHPTLV
-200 ILCLGFLLLIGFSL
+200 ILCLGFLLMIGFSL
-214 IVESLGFHVPKG
+214 IVEALGFHVPKG
-226 YLYAAIGFSIIIEIF
+226 YMYAAIGFSLLIEIF

-246 KNTLNLG
+246 NNTLKLG
-253 GSGYKAG
+253 EGRAG
-260 MQSREV
+260 MQSREI

-273 LLGSNQNQVQ
+273 LLGSNQNQVH

-302 KEMVSRVLQLNSL
+302 KEMVSRVLQLSSL

-327 NQVDISDDIDDIIK
+327 NYVDISDSMEEIMSALKD
-341 SLNTNRSSR
+341 NRSSR
-350 LVVYKNSNRDVPLGY
+350 LVVYKDGKRDVPLGY
-365 IRRDEIL
+365 IRRDEIF
-372 ATKLGLNALPPVV
+372 ATKLGLSGAFAPV
-385 PAEQAAA
+385 PAT
-392 ATAAKNEVGTSE
+392 ATAA
-404 SSASDAAA
+404 SASSDSA
-412 SAAEGS
+412 SAETQPLS
-418 NAVASATA
+418 N
-426 APATTEVTSATKS
+426 
-439 GCSCK
+439 
-444 VKTKAGSQSM
+444 
-454 EQLLESKVREPLYLP
+454 EQLLEKKVREPLYLP
-469 ETVSVIKAL
+469 ETVSIIKAL

-505 DIMEEIAGELPDQ
+505 YIMEEIAGELPDQ
-518 TEVPELVRMSPGVYK
+518 TEVPELVRINPGVFK
-533 IEGGAILKD
+533 IEGDAILKD

-551 PVSDTYHTIAGFIL
+551 PISETYHTIAGFIL
-565 DYLQRMPQQGEV
+565 DYLQRVPEAGEV

-592 NSIESVLLTN
+592 NTIKSVLLTN
-602 LAQVKENEKKM
+602 LAKAKENEKNQ
-613 AKAAPMASASSNQ
+613 AKAASK

>member
-50 LPEKQRDKARYIGL
+50 LPENQRDRARYIGL

-80 IVNMTTPLFSI
+80 IVNMTKPLFTI
-91 GSFSV
+91 GSFGV

-102 MMIGGVFLLYKA
+102 MMIGGLFLLYKA

-153 SLDSIITAVGMVD
+153 SLDSIVTAIGMVD
-166 HVFIMMFAVVIAMGI
+166 HIFIMMFAVVIAMGI

-190 EFVSHHPTLV
+190 EFVNHHPTLV
-200 ILCLGFLLLIGFSL
+200 ILCLGFLLMIGFSL
-214 IVESLGFHVPKG
+214 IVEALGFHVPKG
-226 YLYAAIGFSIIIEIF
+226 YMYAAIGFSLLIEIF

-246 KNTLNLG
+246 NNTLKLG
-253 GSGYKAG
+253 EGRAG
-260 MQSREV
+260 MQSREI

-273 LLGSNQNQVQ
+273 LLGSNQNQVH

-302 KEMVSRVLQLNSL
+302 KEMVSRVLQLSSL

-327 NQVDISDDIDDIIK
+327 NYVDISDSMEEIMSALKD
-341 SLNTNRSSR
+341 NRSSR
-350 LVVYKNSNRDVPLGY
+350 LVVYKDGKRDVPLGY
-365 IRRDEIL
+365 IRRDEIF
-372 ATKLGLNALPPVV
+372 ATKLGLSGAFAPV
-385 PAEQAAA
+385 PA
-392 ATAAKNEVGTSE
+392 TAS
-404 SSASDAAA
+404 AA
-412 SAAEGS
+412 SAS
-418 NAVASATA
+418 SDSASAETQ
-426 APATTEVTSATKS
+426 PLSN
-439 GCSCK
+439 
-444 VKTKAGSQSM
+444 
-454 EQLLESKVREPLYLP
+454 EQLLEKKVREPLYLP
-469 ETVSVIKAL
+469 ETVSIIKAL

-518 TEVPELVRMSPGVYK
+518 TEVPELVRINPGVFK
-533 IEGGAILKD
+533 IEGDAILKD

-551 PVSDTYHTIAGFIL
+551 PISETYHTIAGFIL
-565 DYLQRMPQQGEV
+565 DYLQRVPEAGEV

-592 NSIESVLLTN
+592 NTIKSVLLTN
-602 LAQVKENEKKM
+602 LAKAKENEKNQ
-613 AKAAPMASASSNQ
+613 AKAASK

>member
-50 LPEKQRDKARYIGL
+50 LPENQRDRARYIGL

-80 IVNMTTPLFSI
+80 IVNMTKPLFTI
-91 GSFSV
+91 GSFGV

-102 MMIGGVFLLYKA
+102 MMIGGLFLLYKA

-153 SLDSIITAVGMVD
+153 SLDSIVTAIGMVD
-166 HVFIMMFAVVIAMGI
+166 HIFIMMFAVVIAMAI

-190 EFVSHHPTLV
+190 EFVNHHPTLV
-200 ILCLGFLLLIGFSL
+200 ILCLGFLLMIGFSL
-214 IVESLGFHVPKG
+214 IVEALGFHVPKG
-226 YLYAAIGFSIIIEIF
+226 YMYAAIGFSLLIEIF

-246 KNTLNLG
+246 NNTLKLG
-253 GSGYKAG
+253 EGRAG
-260 MQSREV
+260 MQSREI

-273 LLGSNQNQVQ
+273 LLGSNQNQVH

-302 KEMVSRVLQLNSL
+302 KEMVSRVLQLSSL

-327 NQVDISDDIDDIIK
+327 NYVDISDSMEEIMSALKD
-341 SLNTNRSSR
+341 NRSSR
-350 LVVYKNSNRDVPLGY
+350 LVVYKDGKRDVPLGY
-365 IRRDEIL
+365 IRRDEIF
-372 ATKLGLNALPPVV
+372 ATKLGLSGAFAPV
-385 PAEQAAA
+385 PAT
-392 ATAAKNEVGTSE
+392 ATAA
-404 SSASDAAA
+404 SAS
-412 SAAEGS
+412 AETQPLS
-418 NAVASATA
+418 N
-426 APATTEVTSATKS
+426 
-439 GCSCK
+439 
-444 VKTKAGSQSM
+444 
-454 EQLLESKVREPLYLP
+454 EQLLEKKVREPLYLP
-469 ETVSVIKAL
+469 ETVSIIKAL

-518 TEVPELVRMSPGVYK
+518 TEVPELVRINPGVFK
-533 IEGGAILKD
+533 IEGDAILKD

-551 PVSDTYHTIAGFIL
+551 PISETYHTIAGFIL
-565 DYLQRMPQQGEV
+565 DYLQRVPEAGEV

-592 NSIESVLLTN
+592 NTIKSVLLTN
-602 LAQVKENEKKM
+602 LAKAKENEKKQ
-613 AKAAPMASASSNQ
+613 AKAASK